1 MADRGKSAARVDW
14 QQEFLLT
21 VAFVFDRATNRGF
34 GTARFNDNNIEAFN
48 AELRTRVYTVN
59 LFQTKADIE
68 LAPFFDLG
76 KVRHE
81 FTSNPVDNFHPAGG
95 MGFRAIADPFVVGFV
110 DVGYGDEGIAIFSGI
125 DYPF

>member
-1 MADRGKSAARVDW
+1 LADRGKSAARVHW
-14 QQEFLLT
+14 QQAFLLT
-21 VAFVFDRATNRGF
+21 VAFVLALARANS
-34 GTARFNDNNIEAFN
+34 AHVEAFN

-76 KVRHE
+76 KVSHE

-110 DVGYGDEGIAIFSGI
+110 DVGYGDEGIAVFSGI
-125 DYPF
+125 DYPV